1 MKTKR
6 APKTFGEGISRKLN
20 RKNQL
25 SAMKKQLLR
34 KARARKKETEV
45 PAVNP

>member
-6 APKTFGEGISRKLN
+6 APKTIGEGISRKLD

-25 SAMKKQLLR
+25 TAMKKQLLR
-34 KARARKKETEV
+34 KARARKKEIDET
-45 PAVNP
+45 AVNS